1 MSTAAPSPSPT
12 SPGSVTPTPP
22 PAPSVTT
29 EESSGN
35 ETTPPAAYTPGQ
47 PLPTPTGDYVGA
59 YPDTVINLVPNT
71 GQCTRR
77 STSTSRS
84 STPRP
89 TLPTSRTTHAARRR
103 SCSSRPQAWRPSP
116 ADPTAGDCSHQIDL
130 SPGDQKQILSQGLVI
145 CTVTNGV
152 GAKNDAP
159 HRKIAR
165 ITVISVQS
173 DNSAKISLTA
183 WDLPS

>member
-1 MSTAAPSPSPT
+1 M
-12 SPGSVTPTPP
+12 
-22 PAPSVTT
+22 
-29 EESSGN
+29 
-35 ETTPPAAYTPGQ
+35 
-47 PLPTPTGDYVGA
+47 
-59 YPDTVINLVPNT
+59 
-71 GQCTRR
+71 
-77 STSTSRS
+77 
-84 STPRP
+84 
-89 TLPTSRTTHAARRR
+89 
-103 SCSSRPQAWRPSP
+103 
-116 ADPTAGDCSHQIDL
+116 
-130 SPGDQKQILSQGLVI
+130 I